1 MMPIAPL
8 RARATRNV
16 LVASSFV
23 LLVPLLLGAAADA
36 PEADPPGMFAQ
47 RCQQCHSNTVQLGH
61 MNIEKLTSE
70 LSVGGD
76 FKDWQKVVA
85 VLEQK
90 RMPPEGLPQP
100 DDAEREEALNWVRS
114 ELNAYTEAH
123 AGDPGRVTVRR
134 LTSGEYAYTIE
145 DLTGVRLDLTRDFSS
160 DAVGGEGFTNFGDV
174 QFMQDARLESYLSAA
189 KRVADRAIIGA
200 GPLQFYEDA
209 GLSGFE
215 MSAIERI
222 QAIYTANG
230 FRSVAGEGGMPYGL
244 EKYAQAFYA
253 TWQYR
258 HREALGFADASL
270 TELAVREGVS
280 APFVEHI
287 WNALHR
293 DWPME
298 PASTVVEKWNAM
310 PAPGAADEKTV
321 RAAAEDV
328 QGHVINW
335 PRWLFNAGELAAGG
349 RGDERA
355 LVLSEDTLKVVGS
368 QKLLFVMRNRG
379 KETIQL
385 HLSVSPVNPGAGDDA
400 VVYWRNPAV
409 SLRGEDR
416 EKRPEQPFVDLLT
429 DESRAQLDFDYPG
442 LDAGEFV
449 TKGEVSLALDLAISE
464 DDYAVGFTAKVEV
477 DPGTVGGSVLRVIV
491 SDKDAAARGRS
502 QAALLANVESPEYAE
517 WRKNVLE
524 FVEYFP
530 QISHGEPTPSDKDPI
545 PAPYNNV
552 YNQPERDIFH
562 QRVKYYRLDD
572 FIVEHMLND
581 RDREALDQAWS
592 DLYASFGYHDAYL
605 HFVAT
610 KFDVDL
616 GGKTIAD
623 LNEADVAAIPAEPRQ
638 YVARL
643 YKEYNEVQANQR
655 ASQQRHLDDVTAFAA
670 RAWRRPLSKAEEKD
684 LRSFYHSTRE
694 KYELDHSRG
703 IRALI
708 ARVLVSPAFLYRFE
722 EPKPGLDAAP
732 LSDAELA
739 SRLSYFLWSSAPDE
753 ELLQVAAEGK
763 LTNADEV
770 ERQVRRMLADPK
782 ARRFATE
789 FFGQWLGF
797 YRFDQFQGVDPERF
811 PEFTPAVKAGMY
823 DEAVSFFEHVV
834 RKDRPVKEIFFA
846 DYTFLNQPLAKH
858 YGVDKPVDSIDKTVL
873 VRDADEFQRGGM
885 MRLGAVLTA
894 TSAPLRTSP
903 VKRGDWL
910 LRRVL
915 GTPTPPPPADAGEIA
930 ADPSEFAGKSIR
942 EQLAAHQ
949 QNPTCAACHSRID
962 PLGFPLERY
971 DPVGRWRTAYEDG
984 KPIDDASKLADST
997 EIEGIDGLL
1006 EYLGDEQEL
1015 VLRNLT
1021 YKMLGYALGRTVAA
1035 SDQPLID
1042 ELAGA
1047 GDDATFA
1054 DLAVR
1059 IAQSRQFLNIRGE
1072 EPPRKAAPTVAADR
1086 PRNPIE
1092 APSLGV
1098 EDTQ

>member
-1 MMPIAPL
+1 
-8 RARATRNV
+8 
-16 LVASSFV
+16 
-23 LLVPLLLGAAADA
+23 
-36 PEADPPGMFAQ
+36 MFAQ
-47 RCQQCHSNTVQLGH
+47 HCQQCHSNALQLGH
-61 MNIEKLTSE
+61 MNLEKLTAD

-100 DDAEREEALNWVRS
+100 DDSEREAALNWVRN
-114 ELNAYTEAH
+114 ELDAYTQAH

-145 DLTGVRLDLTRDFSS
+145 DLTGIRLDLTRDFSS

-189 KRVADRAIIGA
+189 KRVADHAVIGA
-200 GPLQFYEDA
+200 GPLEFYEDA

-244 EKYAQAFYA
+244 EKYAQAFYVA
-253 TWQYR
+253 WQYR
-258 HREALGFADASL
+258 YRNDLGLANASL
-270 TELAVREGVS
+270 AELAVREGVS

-287 WNALHR
+287 WEAVHR

-310 PAPGAADEKTV
+310 PAPGSADEKAV
-321 RAAAEDV
+321 RAAAEEV

-355 LVLSEDTLKVVGS
+355 LVLTEDTLNVVEAD
-368 QKLLFVMRNRG
+368 KLTFGLRNRG
-379 KETIQL
+379 KEIIQL
-385 HLSVSPVNPGAGDDA
+385 HVSVSPVNPSAGTEA
-400 VVYWRNPAV
+400 VVFWRNPQV
-409 SLRGEDR
+409 TLRGENR
-416 EKRPEQPFVDLLT
+416 EQGPEQPFVDLLT
-429 DESRAQLDFDYPG
+429 DESRAKLDFNFPG
-442 LDAGEFV
+442 LAPGEFV
-449 TKGEVSLALDLAISE
+449 TKGEVALALDLMISE
-464 DDYAVGFTAKVEV
+464 DDYGVGFTTAVSI
-477 DPGTVGGSVLRVIV
+477 DPESIGGSVLRVIV

-502 QAALLANVESPEYAE
+502 EAVLLADVESPEYSE

-530 QISHGEPTPSDKDPI
+530 QVSHGEPTPSDKDPI

-572 FIVEHMLND
+572 FIVEKMLDD
-581 RDREALDQAWS
+581 RDRKALDEAWS
-592 DLYASFGYHDAYL
+592 DLYASFGYHDAFL

-610 KFDVDL
+610 KFNVDL
-616 GGKTIAD
+616 KGKTIAD
-623 LNEADVAAIPAEPRQ
+623 LTEADMAAIPAEPRQ

-643 YKEYNEVQANQR
+643 HGEYNEVQANQR
-655 ASQQRHLDDVTAFAA
+655 ASHERHLSDAVAFAG
-670 RAWRRPLSKAEEKD
+670 RAWRRPLTSAEEQS
-684 LRSFYHSTRE
+684 LRRFYHELRE
-694 KYELDHSRG
+694 KYELDHARG

-708 ARVLVSPAFLYRFE
+708 SRVLVSPEFLYRFE
-722 EPKPGLDAAP
+722 EPKPGAEISK
-732 LSDAELA
+732 LSDSELA

-753 ELLQVAAEGK
+753 ELLEMAAEGK
-763 LTNADEV
+763 LATPDAIE
-770 ERQVRRMLADPK
+770 EQVRRMLADPK

-811 PEFTPAVKAGMY
+811 PEFTQEVKAGMY
-823 DEAVSFFEHVV
+823 DEAVSFFEHIV

-858 YGVDKPVDSIDKTVL
+858 YGVSKPVTSVDETVL

-910 LRRVL
+910 LRRIL
-915 GTPTPPPPADAGEIA
+915 GTPTPPPPANAGEIA
-930 ADPSEFAGKSIR
+930 ADPAEFAGKSIR
-942 EQLAAHQ
+942 EQLQAHQ

-984 KPIDDASKLADST
+984 KPIDDASELADST
-997 EIEGIDGLL
+997 KIDGIEGLL

-1035 SDQPLID
+1035 SDQPLIE
-1042 ELAGA
+1042 ELATA
-1047 GDDATFA
+1047 GDNATFA

-1059 IAQSRQFLNIRGE
+1059 IAQSSQFLNIRGE
-1072 EPPRKAAPTVAADR
+1072 DTGTDSPPTVAADR
-1086 PRNPIE
+1086 PRDPIK
-1092 APSLGV
+1092 APNS
-1098 EDTQ
+1098 DTEE